1 MKNKVMFI
9 FIIIIM
15 CVLILSF
22 NNKVEAGVLCRL
34 YIEDS
39 SESTGFIEKDGQ
51 LYYVVSIY
59 EKTARRN
66 SFKC

>member
-22 NNKVEAGVLCRL
+22 NNNVEAILCRL